1 MGGVLFLLFLA
12 RLIMTKT
19 QIRRTDEKIRQKFIV
34 WAKCQAKPERRIVF
48 TQGHIYEQRNVM
60 LTFQFGKGFVSEQ
73 YSTLDAMLQSL
84 PLGAFDLQLDSLTF
98 E

>member
-1 MGGVLFLLFLA
+1 MGGVLFLLYLA
-12 RLIMTKT
+12 LLIMEE

-48 TQGHIYEQRNVM
+48 TTGHIYEQRNVM
-60 LTFQFGKGFVSEQ
+60 LTFQFGKGHISEQ
-73 YSTLDAMLQSL
+73 HSTLDAMLQSL
-84 PLGAFDLQLDSLTF
+84 PLGAFGLQLDSITF

>member
-12 RLIMTKT
+12 LLIMEE
-19 QIRRTDEKIRQKFIV
+19 QIRRTDEKIRQRFTV

-48 TQGHIYEQRNVM
+48 TQGQIYEQRNVM
-60 LTFQFGKGFVSEQ
+60 LTFQYGKGFVSEQ

-84 PLGAFDLQLDSLTF
+84 PLRVFDLQLDSLTF
-98 E
+98 D